1 MKFSLFLI
9 IQILLLTSCSTYRLI
24 TYNFP
29 GNGDQYIFPS
39 INFPAS
45 PTPQSLPTSYTSL
58 HFCPKFQHFL
68 CTHNTLAFLMIQN
81 DTLRIEYYAPSIS
94 PSCRLDLFSISK
106 SIVAEVIAVACQ
118 EGYFSSLS
126 DTLGQYLKKI
136 PPRYASISIRDLL
149 NMRSGIQHSI
159 YYTTRLYYSHNL
171 SKTLSH
177 IPTYCLS
184 GEYYGYSNADTQWL
198 VTLFEEVT
206 KKKFADYFYQKIW
219 HPLHMENPGS
229 WTLDSRRYQT
239 VRGFCG
245 LNLCARDLAK
255 IGLCYLH
262 DGYYHN
268 QSIIPVHW
276 VNAIFNNPVYPN
288 PTPEGT
294 IYNMHWRLLSSG
306 QEILAKGLRGQYLY
320 LNKKTNTLII
330 RLGTRESSV
339 EWLSLFHQLIAS
351 LSSTNDF
358 SKK

>member
-1 MKFSLFLI
+1 
-9 IQILLLTSCSTYRLI
+9 
-24 TYNFP
+24 
-29 GNGDQYIFPS
+29 
-39 INFPAS
+39 
-45 PTPQSLPTSYTSL
+45 
-58 HFCPKFQHFL
+58 
-68 CTHNTLAFLMIQN
+68 
-81 DTLRIEYYAPSIS
+81 
-94 PSCRLDLFSISK
+94 
-106 SIVAEVIAVACQ
+106 
-118 EGYFSSLS
+118 
-126 DTLGQYLKKI
+126 
-136 PPRYASISIRDLL
+136 
-149 NMRSGIQHSI
+149 
-159 YYTTRLYYSHNL
+159 
-171 SKTLSH
+171 
-177 IPTYCLS
+177 
-184 GEYYGYSNADTQWL
+184 
-198 VTLFEEVT
+198 
-206 KKKFADYFYQKIW
+206 
-219 HPLHMENPGS
+219 MENPGS